1 LVISS
6 TSWWLSTVACYSW
19 KPLGNCYFGKLVVS
33 SLVAGAKK
41 GKKERR
47 HLVFFFRICNL

>member
-1 LVISS
+1 M
-6 TSWWLSTVACYSW
+6 
-19 KPLGNCYFGKLVVS
+19 PLGNCYFGKLAVS
-33 SLVAGAKK
+33 SLVAGANKKKKK